1 MSPVPLVLVLT
12 LPLIGALA
20 AVAVGRHGGRV
31 ATAAALATLGAALW
45 LAVRVAAHGTVSVT
59 VGDWTPPLGIRLNA
73 DGPAV
78 LFLAVTAVIMA
89 AVVLYARRSI
99 TGPKAGVDRG
109 GPMAHTFWALLLL
122 LWGALNVIFVSRDLF
137 NLYVGLELA
146 SLAAVALVGI
156 EGRRETLAAA
166 LRYLLFALTGSLL
179 FLLGAALLYSAH
191 GTLDLGLLAGQLG
204 RHPSDLLA
212 LAAMTAGLAAKTALF
227 PFHVWLPPAHAGAP
241 PAASAVLS
249 ALVPKAS
256 LYILLRL
263 WFDAAP
269 DGAGTIGPQLLGA
282 LGAAAVLHGSLMAL
296 RQQRLKL
303 VIAYST
309 VAQLGY
315 LFLIFPL
322 AAATAAIDPAGADA
336 AWRGTLFQALSHAL
350 AKAAMF
356 LCAGLIIEAAGHDR
370 LDRLAG
376 TARALPITLFAFGLA
391 AISLMG
397 LPPSGGFVA
406 KLLLID
412 AAFERGAAAWAL
424 VVLIGGL
431 LAAAYLFR
439 PLAAAWRSP
448 DGDDPDFAPV
458 ARRRQALPMALALA
472 ALGLG
477 LFSDG
482 PAGLMGGLP

>member
-1 MSPVPLVLVLT
+1 MSPALLALVLT
-12 LPLIGALA
+12 LPLLGALG
-20 AVAVGRHGGRV
+20 AVAVGRHGGPV
-31 ATAAALATLGAALW
+31 AVAAALATLAAALW
-45 LAVRVAAHGTVSVT
+45 LAVRVATDGAVSIA
-59 VGDWTPPLGIRLNA
+59 VGHWTPPLGIRLTA

-78 LFLAVTAVIMA
+78 LFLATTAVIMT
-89 AVVLYARRSI
+89 AVVLYAVHWI
-99 TGPKAGVDRG
+99 TGPKAGADRD
-109 GPMAHTFWALLLL
+109 GPMVHTFWALLLL

-179 FLLGAALLYSAH
+179 YLLGAALLYSAH

-263 WFDAAP
+263 WFDAEP
-269 DGAGTIGPQLLGA
+269 DGAGPVGPLLLGG

-303 VIAYST
+303 IIAYST

-315 LFLIFPL
+315 LFLVFPL
-322 AAATAAIDPAGADA
+322 VAAAGALDPAGGDA

-370 LDRLAG
+370 LERLAG

-406 KLLLID
+406 KLLLIE

-424 VVLIGGL
+424 VVLLGGL

-448 DGDDPDFAPV
+448 DGDAPGFAPV

-477 LFSDG
+477 LFSAG
-482 PAGLMGGLP
+482 PAELMGGLP

>member
-1 MSPVPLVLVLT
+1 VSPVPLVLVLT

>member
-1 MSPVPLVLVLT
+1 VSTALLVLVLA
-12 LPLIGALA
+12 LPLLGALA

-31 ATAAALATLGAALW
+31 AASAALATLGTALW
-45 LAVRVAAHGTVSVT
+45 LALDVAGDGAVSIA
-59 VGDWTPPLGIRLNA
+59 VGDWTPPLGIRLTA

-78 LFLAVTAVIMA
+78 LFLATTAVIMT
-89 AVVLYARRSI
+89 AVVLYARHWI
-99 TGPKAGVDRG
+99 TGPGAGVDRG

-122 LWGALNVIFVSRDLF
+122 LWSALNVIFVSRDLF
-137 NLYVGLELA
+137 NLYVGLELV
-146 SLAAVALVGI
+146 SLTAVALVGI

-179 FLLGAALLYSAH
+179 YLLGAALLYSAH
-191 GTLDLGLLAGQLG
+191 GTLDLGLLAGQFG

-269 DGAGTIGPQLLGA
+269 DGAGPIGPLLLGA

-303 VIAYST
+303 IVAYST

-315 LFLIFPL
+315 LFLVFPL
-322 AAATAAIDPAGADA
+322 VAASAASDPAGADA

-356 LCAGLIIEAAGHDR
+356 LCAGLVIEAAGHDR

-412 AAFERGAAAWAL
+412 AAFASGKAGWAL
-424 VVLIGGL
+424 VVLVGGL

-448 DGDDPDFAPV
+448 DGEPDFARV
-458 ARRRQALPMALALA
+458 ARRRQVLPMALAVA

-477 LFSDG
+477 LFSAG
-482 PAGLMGGLP
+482 PAALMGGLP